1 MKKIRYYA
9 EALLVHFLFL
19 ISRIIGLDAASALFG
34 RLGRAIGPRMGISRR
49 VLRHLES
56 ALPHLSA
63 EQRQTVLA
71 DMWENLARIGGE
83 FPHLKKL
90 GLNRT
95 TIEGREILDKYYKD
109 GAGAI
114 FFGGHVGNWE
124 MLCPALHLQCGITLD
139 LTYRAPNNPLV
150 DDMITDLRSLDG
162 ALQAFSKSRKG
173 GRNMI
178 ESARSGRSIVIL
190 MDQKYNEGLAV
201 PFFGM
206 DAMTNPVFVH
216 IAQKYK
222 LPLIPVQTIR
232 TKGAHFILRFHE
244 PLKLFEND
252 QTLPK
257 ETVVAHAN
265 ALLENWIR
273 ENPGQW
279 LWLHRRWDS
288 EKLKAN

>member
-1 MKKIRYYA
+1 
-9 EALLVHFLFL
+9 
-19 ISRIIGLDAASALFG
+19 
-34 RLGRAIGPRMGISRR
+34 
-49 VLRHLES
+49 
-56 ALPHLSA
+56 
-63 EQRQTVLA
+63 
-71 DMWENLARIGGE
+71 
-83 FPHLKKL
+83 
-90 GLNRT
+90 
-95 TIEGREILDKYYKD
+95 
-109 GAGAI
+109 
-114 FFGGHVGNWE
+114 
-124 MLCPALHLQCGITLD
+124 
-139 LTYRAPNNPLV
+139 
-150 DDMITDLRSLDG
+150 
-162 ALQAFSKSRKG
+162 
-173 GRNMI
+173 MI